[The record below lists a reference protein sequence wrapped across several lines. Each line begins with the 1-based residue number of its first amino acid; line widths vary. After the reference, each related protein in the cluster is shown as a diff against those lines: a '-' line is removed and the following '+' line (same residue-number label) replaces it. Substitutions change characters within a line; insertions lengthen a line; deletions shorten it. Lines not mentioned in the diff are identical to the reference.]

1 MLKEKVN
8 SIRNALVKVEKGN
21 SKKSIENL
29 IMIAIFLVITL
40 IAVNYVLKD
49 DKKNNTQNISNTLDN
64 NIEHVEY
71 SSNTDYDN
79 NLEVRLSEILSHIN
93 GVGEVRVL
101 ITYAESNKIN
111 PVYNEDQQTS
121 TTEETDTE
129 GGKRTISSVNN
140 KREVVYANNNVVTE
154 SISSPQIQGAVIIA
168 RGANNTRVKA
178 DIIQAVA
185 AATGLS
191 TYKIQVFEMN

>member
-29 IMIAIFLVITL
+29 IMIAIVLVITL

-49 DKKNNTQNISNTLDN
+49 DKKNNTQNISNTVDN

-140 KREVVYANNNVVTE
+140 KREVVYSNNNVVTE
-154 SISSPQIQGAVIIA
+154 SVSSPQIQGAVIIA

>member
-1 MLKEKVN
+1 MLKERVD
-8 SIRNALVKVEKGN
+8 SIRNALIKVDKGS
-21 SKKSIENL
+21 SKKSMENL
-29 IMIAIFLVITL
+29 IMIAVVLVVTL
-40 IAVNYVLKD
+40 IAINYILKD
-49 DKKNNTQNISNTLDN
+49 DKKKNAQKTSNVLDN
-64 NIEHVEY
+64 NTTSIEY
-71 SSNTDYDN
+71 SNTNIDN
-79 NLEVRLSEILSHIN
+79 DLEKRLSEILSHIN

-101 ITYAESNKIN
+101 ITYAESNKVN

-140 KREVVYANNNVVTE
+140 KREVVYANDNVVTE
-154 SISSPQIQGAVIIA
+154 SVSSPQIQGAVVIA

>member
-29 IMIAIFLVITL
+29 IMIAIVLVITL

-140 KREVVYANNNVVTE
+140 KREVVYSNNNVVTE
-154 SISSPQIQGAVIIA
+154 SVSSPQIQGAVIIA

>member
-29 IMIAIFLVITL
+29 IMIAIVLVITL

-49 DKKNNTQNISNTLDN
+49 DKKNNTQNNSNTLDN

-140 KREVVYANNNVVTE
+140 KREVVYSNNNVVTE
-154 SISSPQIQGAVIIA
+154 SVSSPQIQGAVIIA